1 MISKIEYDLLIHFLK
16 QPELDDEL
24 LFFEEIERLK
34 KDRFI
39 RYNIIYDNMYNGYLV
54 TPLGQRAIE
63 EYEAFQ
69 TNESREDQTL
79 EISKKSDKKS
89 TISLWIASISAL
101 ISLGSL
107 IIAILKQ

>member
-1 MISKIEYDLLIHFLK
+1 MKSENKTVSEETKTVTIS
-16 QPELDDEL
+16 
-24 LFFEEIERLK
+24 
-34 KDRFI
+34 
-39 RYNIIYDNMYNGYLV
+39 
-54 TPLGQRAIE
+54 IE